1 MALNEAKQAG
11 IAAGERACVECVCD
25 ALSER
30 ANAVSREEL
39 RRAGKRLTLLVGEDD
54 GIIREMARNL
64 ARRIVHSPMRR
75 LLRASAR
82 DRARTVAEIRE
93 TFGLNEP
100 EGCTLTLRA
109 VRLARNQPPACPRP
123 RRASLPHQGR

>member
-1 MALNEAKQAG
+1 MLLNEAARAG

-25 ALSER
+25 SLSER
-30 ANAVSREEL
+30 ADAVSREEL
-39 RRAGKRLTLLVGEDD
+39 RRAGKRLTSMTGTDD
-54 GIIREMARNL
+54 GIIREMAKNL

-82 DRARTVAEIRE
+82 DRARMVAEIRE
-93 TFGLNEP
+93 TFGLDEP

-109 VRLARNQPPACPRP
+109 VRPAGNQPLACAQPQRP
-123 RRASLPHQGR
+123 SLPHHGR